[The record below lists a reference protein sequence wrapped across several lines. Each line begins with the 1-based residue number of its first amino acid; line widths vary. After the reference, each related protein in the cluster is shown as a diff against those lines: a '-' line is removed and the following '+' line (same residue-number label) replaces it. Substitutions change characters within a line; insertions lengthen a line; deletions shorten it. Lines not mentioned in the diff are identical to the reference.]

1 MQNKED
7 LESRLGLERNPHAS
21 HFYLGLHLTI
31 IRVSQNG
38 DGPVDS
44 LRRAGSGPGCRS
56 VSCQTSR
63 SWAGHDDQ
71 SRV

>member
-21 HFYLGLHLTI
+21 HFYLGPHLTI
-31 IRVSQNG
+31 IHVSQNG
-38 DGPVDS
+38 DGPVDG
-44 LRRAGSGPGCRS
+44 LKRAGSGPGCSS
-56 VSCQTSR
+56 VSCQTACF
-63 SWAGHDDQ
+63 WAGHRDQ